1 MRIALDMMGGDYAPE
16 QACLGVLSFLEL
28 HTDCQLFLLGNQPVI
43 EQLLGKEA
51 SNPLLTYIH
60 TTENIGMD
68 EHPIRA
74 IKEKPES
81 SIVTGFGLL
90 AKDVVDV
97 FMSSGN
103 TGVMLVGATH
113 MIKAIDGVLR
123 PSIPTPVPQIDGRYS
138 VMLDVGINADCKP
151 ENLNQFATLGS
162 IYASELLGINNP
174 TVALMNIGEEEGKGN
189 ILAQAAYL
197 LMKENKHINFIGN
210 IEGRDTVDNKADV
223 IITDGFTGNIMLK
236 FAESLYDVIQV
247 KRNIGDEFLDK
258 FNHRLY
264 AGVPVLGI
272 NKPVIVGHGVSDK
285 VSFLGMLVMARRM
298 LMTKMNDKIKESF
311 AV

>member
-16 QACLGVLSFLEL
+16 QACLGVLSFLEQYQ
-28 HTDCQLFLLGNQPVI
+28 DCQLFLLGDQSVI
-43 EQLLGKEA
+43 QSLLGSQA
-51 SNPLLTYIH
+51 DHPGITYIH
-60 TTENIGMD
+60 TQEVIGMD
-68 EHPIRA
+68 EHPIKA
-74 IKEKPES
+74 IKEKPGS
-81 SIVTGFGLL
+81 SMVLGFGLL
-90 AKDVVDV
+90 AKDEVDV

-103 TGVMLVGATH
+103 TGVMLVGASH
-113 MIKAIDGVLR
+113 MIKAIEGVAR

-162 IYASELLGINNP
+162 IYARELLGIENP
-174 TVALMNIGEEEGKGN
+174 RVALMNIGEEEGKGN
-189 ILAQAAYL
+189 LLAQAAYE
-197 LMKENKHINFIGN
+197 LMKENKQINFTGN
-210 IEGRDTVDNKADV
+210 IEGRDTLNNKADV
-223 IITDGFTGNIMLK
+223 IITDGFTGNILLK
-236 FAESLYDVIQV
+236 FAESLYDVIRL
-247 KRNIGDEFLDK
+247 KRDIQDEFLDK

-272 NKPVIVGHGVSDK
+272 NKPVIVGHGVSDQ